1 MIEVELP
8 DGSIAEFPDGTS
20 EDVMRKALMSL
31 SQGTAPPS
39 PAQRIADAGLDMSAL
54 GPQPGG
60 PELPANLLAGDRYQA
75 PLPGSDRAQ
84 AAAEPRM
91 GKGEAWLHGAN
102 QGLTFGFGDEMAAG
116 LMSLAPGQ
124 SYDAALAQNRGSLE
138 KAREDQPR
146 AALASEVIGGI
157 ASPVGMIGTG
167 AKGATLAKKVGSGAL
182 QGAGMGALYGFGAGE
197 GGATERGKDAG
208 FGALTGGII
217 GGGIPV
223 LGALFQSGLRAGK
236 DMLARSRVAGQG
248 SEALGISPQAARVLS
263 ESLQME
269 NPADMAAALNRA
281 GPNAML
287 AEAAPGLQGQLDA
300 AMRSPGRAARVAGE
314 RINARAESA
323 GSALRSQLERSLV
336 GDMPQPP
343 AGRQFSDTARLQ
355 GDVRQAT
362 AGARAAVYDA
372 AYAAPIDYSGK
383 AGRDLEG
390 LIPRIPAAVWRDA
403 DRLMQLDGDVSKQI
417 MAQVADD
424 GSVQL
429 QRLPD
434 VRQWDYVKRALD
446 QAAASGE
453 GQGALGGQTP
463 LGRAYQGLARN
474 IRGALGDA
482 VPEYDYAT
490 TVAARAIDEVQ
501 AIKTGADMLRP
512 GVTRAE
518 VEASLDGASKQ
529 ELAAVKRGLKQYID
543 DTLANVGA
551 VASDQNVDAREAQK
565 ALAMLSSQ
573 ASRDKLTLLLGEQAA
588 PIFREIEQASSALG
602 LRARTA
608 GNSQTAG
615 RMAADQMMNDA
626 IDPSL
631 LRQGKPVAAAKEA
644 IATALGGSREA
655 VNRLRGDAKADLAD
669 VLTRPGAAEILQTMQ
684 GIAGRNAVD
693 PQTGSALRK
702 LFETYMLRGAGV
714 GAEQINSGISARM
727 QPQPRG

>member
-1 MIEVELP
+1 MAVFEIQGP
-8 DGSIAEFPDGTS
+8 DGQIYEVDAPDEQSAATAFRQFSASGASGGAGRGLSETLYDNVVGDPNDGVTSYGESLGTWLN
-20 EDVMRKALMSL
+20 R
-31 SQGTAPPS
+31 
-39 PAQRIADAGLDMSAL
+39 AGESMTIGLVGDEASAVAT
-54 GPQPGG
+54 G
-60 PELPANLLAGDRYQA
+60 A
-75 PLPGSDRAQ
+75 LPGR
-84 AAAEPRM
+84 
-91 GKGEAWLHGAN
+91 
-102 QGLTFGFGDEMAAG
+102 
-116 LMSLAPGQ
+116 
-124 SYDAALAQNRGSLE
+124 SYDAELE
-138 KAREDQPR
+138 RYRKNENDMSGLGRISADIAGAIVPGFGMAGAAAKAP
-146 AALASEVIGGI
+146 
-157 ASPVGMIGTG
+157 
-167 AKGATLAKKVGSGAL
+167 TLAGAAVR
-182 QGAGMGALYGFGAGE
+182 GAGLGAGAGAVQGFMEGE
-197 GGATERGKDAG
+197 GGPGNRVASSGA
-208 FGALTGGII
+208 GALI
-217 GGGIPV
+217 GGGIGAATPA
-223 LGALFQSGLRAGK
+223 LGALFQSGLRGAK
-236 DMLARSRVAGQG
+236 DLAARSRIAGQG
-248 SEALGISPQAARVLS
+248 AGALGVSPQAARVLS

-300 AMRSPGRAARVAGE
+300 AMRSPGRAARIAGE
-314 RINARAESA
+314 RINARAEGA

-362 AGARAAVYDA
+362 AGTRAAVYDA

-424 GSVQL
+424 GSVHL

-529 ELAAVKRGLKQYID
+529 EVAAVKRGLKQYID

-702 LFETYMLRGAGV
+702 LFEAYMLGGAGRN
-714 GAEQINSGISARM
+714 AEKINSGISARIL
-727 QPQPRG
+727 PPRPTAR